1 MLIEIPDLCDAR
13 RVLAVQPH
21 YDDNDL
27 GAGGTLARLCDAGAE
42 IAYLTVSDDQLGV
55 RDPRLSA
62 AEARERM
69 RAEQLEAGRRIGV
82 ARHHWLDLPDAGDWD
97 LAALRLA
104 LVRTIRAERPDFV
117 LAPDPWLP
125 YEAHPDHVRTGRA
138 AAEACLLFDA
148 PRLASGDPAID
159 AAWRPHAL
167 RGIAFY
173 FSAAP
178 NRFVGIAATRER
190 KHRALDAYATQLA
203 PERLAEIHAVLEQKE
218 RAWGAR
224 CGAEHGEAFKVLA
237 PAHLHCNPDADEMF
251 GS

>member
-1 MLIEIPDLCDAR
+1 MLIEIPELAAAR

-21 YDDNDL
+21 YDDCDL
-27 GAGGTLARLCDAGAE
+27 GAGGTLAALADAGAE
-42 IAYLTVSDDQLGV
+42 LVYLTVSDDQLGV
-55 RDPRLSA
+55 LDARLESA
-62 AEARERM
+62 AARERM

-82 ARHHWLDLPDAGDWD
+82 ARHRWLDLPDAGHWD
-97 LAALRLA
+97 LAELRRS

-138 AAEACLLFDA
+138 VAEACLLFDA
-148 PRLASGDPAID
+148 PRLASGDAELD
-159 AAWRPHAL
+159 AAYRPHEL

-178 NRFVGIAATRER
+178 NRFFAISRTRER
-190 KHRALDAYATQLA
+190 KHQALDAYATQLDGA
-203 PERLAEIHAVLEQKE
+203 RLAEIHALLDYKE

-224 CGAEHGEAFKVLA
+224 CGAEHGEALKVLA
-237 PAHLHCNPDADEMF
+237 LRHLHCNPDADEMF
-251 GS
+251 GG